1 MKLLIAL
8 FILVAFVATPAF
20 AEDDEDSALKKA
32 VQLKVIADGDDDS
45 LVTKAVKL
53 DAAADVVKDDDDS
66 TLKKAI
72 KLKAL
77 KEIGDAEE
85 QAPNSNSRRD
95 EPRR

>member
-8 FILVAFVATPAF
+8 FILVAFVAAPGF

-32 VQLKVIADGDDDS
+32 VKLKVVADGDDDS

-53 DAAADVVKDDDDS
+53 DAAADVVDDDDDS
-66 TLKKAI
+66 TLKKAV

-77 KEIGDAEE
+77 KEIGEA
-85 QAPNSNSRRD
+85 D
-95 EPRR
+95 E